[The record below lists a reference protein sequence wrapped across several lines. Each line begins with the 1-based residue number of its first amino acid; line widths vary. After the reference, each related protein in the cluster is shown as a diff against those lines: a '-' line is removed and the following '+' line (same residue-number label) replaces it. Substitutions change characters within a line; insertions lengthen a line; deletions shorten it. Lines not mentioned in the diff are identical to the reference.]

1 VAPDVTEDQHSGASF
16 YVVRVG
22 IDAGEI
28 KKLNGLKFVP
38 GMPVEV
44 FVQTEPRSM
53 ISYLLKP
60 LRDQAT
66 RAFREG

>member
-1 VAPDVTEDQHSGASF
+1 VAPDTTEDQHSGANY

-22 IDAGEI
+22 IDSGEME
-28 KKLNGLKFVP
+28 KLRGLKFVP

-53 ISYLLKP
+53 MSYLLKP
-60 LRDQAT
+60 LRDQAV

>member
-1 VAPDVTEDQHSGASF
+1 
-16 YVVRVG
+16 
-22 IDAGEI
+22 
-28 KKLNGLKFVP
+28 VP

-60 LRDQAT
+60 LRDQAA